1 MICLLVNS
9 NALLNNALKKGYA
22 IPSYNINNLEW
33 AKDVLEACDEDNSP
47 VILAVSEKTV
57 SYLGSYKIISN
68 MIKSLISEL
77 NIKVPV
83 VLHLDHGTS
92 FESCKKAIDAGFTSV
107 MIDASN
113 FPLDENVRVTNQ
125 VIDYARSR
133 GVSVE
138 AEIGALSSLDGNP
151 VLTTLEEAGEFV
163 ALTNVDALAPAIGN
177 AHGVYKKTPE
187 IDFELLGAICKE
199 VRIPLVLH
207 GASGLDDN
215 KIKTA
220 IFCGVSKI
228 NVNTDLMLAWSL
240 AVRQYLAD
248 NPEVYDARKI
258 IGAGKKALKKVIH
271 TKNKLFDSKNKM

>member
-1 MICLLVNS
+1 MLVNS
-9 NALLNNALKKGYA
+9 NALLINALKKGYA

-57 SYLGSYKIISN
+57 SYLGSCKIISS

-107 MIDASN
+107 MIDASS

-248 NPEVYDARKI
+248 NPEAYDARKI
-258 IGAGKKALKKVIH
+258 IGAGKKALKKIIH
-271 TKNKLFDSKNKM
+271 VKNKLFGSKNKM